1 MPLSTFNSRL
11 ARYSPWQTLL
21 LAGLSFAALVV
32 PVELAIRAVEA
43 RYGPAARFG
52 APGSDATKLAWFLE
66 IVAQG
71 PSIKTLIVGN
81 SQCEYGIKPSTLAEA
96 SNEPLDQIY
105 SLTFSGT
112 SALTGLEIA
121 RRLGL
126 SPARI
131 IVCLSPADLSTPMVE
146 RGETL
151 LNELEKT
158 ARRSALGST
167 AGLGSILASLDTTKI
182 VSRMLRAS
190 DPRYRRS
197 LREYIS
203 LAGNAKDAFTSLD
216 EMGRFLTTGRTGKQ
230 VLANGRYYI
239 AYFQRGYLGLL
250 MLRAWTPDEFDS
262 LALKPSAA
270 YYAQAIYPSYRHNG
284 ERLWKEAGSRLVAMK
299 NAGADIVLVR
309 MPVWRPFLEVEDV
322 QTSFHTDLRDFA
334 RRMQLPVFEP
344 EKFPPQLSDDLAS
357 LRDPVHLH
365 DGSAQIFTQALA
377 RLISP

>member
-43 RYGPAARFG
+43 RYGPAPRFG

-96 SNEPLDQIY
+96 SDQPLDQIY

-167 AGLGSILASLDTTKI
+167 AGSGSILASLDTTKSCHACARKRSALSQ
-182 VSRMLRAS
+182 VTAGVHLFG
-190 DPRYRRS
+190 RYRK
-197 LREYIS
+197 
-203 LAGNAKDAFTSLD
+203 GH
-216 EMGRFLTTGRTGKQ
+216 
-230 VLANGRYYI
+230 V
-239 AYFQRGYLGLL
+239 
-250 MLRAWTPDEFDS
+250 
-262 LALKPSAA
+262 
-270 YYAQAIYPSYRHNG
+270 H
-284 ERLWKEAGSRLVAMK
+284 
-299 NAGADIVLVR
+299 
-309 MPVWRPFLEVEDV
+309 
-322 QTSFHTDLRDFA
+322 
-334 RRMQLPVFEP
+334 EP
-344 EKFPPQLSDDLAS
+344 
-357 LRDPVHLH
+357 
-365 DGSAQIFTQALA
+365 
-377 RLISP
+377 